1 MAGAGAESCARSLRL
16 AAVLLSTS
24 AAKLSLPAG
33 GSESG
38 RADLA
43 AAF

>member
-1 MAGAGAESCARSLRL
+1 LSLLL

-24 AAKLSLPAG
+24 AAKLSFPAD
-33 GSESG
+33 GSESS

-43 AAF
+43 AAA